1 MKYKA
6 HIILILLIS
15 LSFAHGEL
23 RQKNNASMWQKLVSL
38 FYTEDN
44 DAQDTLSIPLGT
56 DIINNGSTKPPH
68 SKKQSA
74 PTIQGTYYLSSII
87 FSNKKN
93 WALWLN
99 GQIITPSQMHQL
111 LHISIKNVSAD
122 KIECQINHQKKTF
135 ILSPNQTLD
144 LSNGNILNGDQRKSI
159 LTTSEDDDFLFTET
173 PER

>member
-1 MKYKA
+1 MKYSIQ
-6 HIILILLIS
+6 IILILLIS
-15 LSFAHGEL
+15 LSAFGHGEL
-23 RQKNNASMWQKLVSL
+23 HQKNNTSMWQKIVSL

-44 DAQDTLSIPLGT
+44 DTKDTLSIPLST
-56 DIINNGSTKPPH
+56 DIINNDSKQPPH

-74 PTIQGTYYLSSII
+74 PTIHGTYYLSSII

-93 WALWLN
+93 WAFWLN

-135 ILSPNQTLD
+135 ILCPNQTLD

-159 LTTSEDDDFLFTET
+159 LATSEDDDFLLTEA
-173 PER
+173 P